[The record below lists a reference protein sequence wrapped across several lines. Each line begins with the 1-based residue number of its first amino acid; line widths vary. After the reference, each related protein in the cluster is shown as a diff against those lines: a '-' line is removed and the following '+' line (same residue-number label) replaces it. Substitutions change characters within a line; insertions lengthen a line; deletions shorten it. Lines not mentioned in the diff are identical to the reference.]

1 MNFPF
6 KKGSQADQPSSGPN
20 GYGKTRVNGPLYPF
34 GYGLSYTSFE
44 FKDLKI
50 NPSKSFSQGDI
61 SISVDVT
68 NTGKLAGDEVVQ
80 LYISDLQSSVT
91 TYESVLRGFERIS
104 LSPNETKTVEFKL
117 KPEDLAIYDKDMNF
131 VVEPGMFKV
140 KIGNSSEDIKLT
152 GDLEIK

>member
-1 MNFPF
+1 
-6 KKGSQADQPSSGPN
+6 
-20 GYGKTRVNGPLYPF
+20 
-34 GYGLSYTSFE
+34 
-44 FKDLKI
+44 
-50 NPSKSFSQGDI
+50 
-61 SISVDVT
+61 
-68 NTGKLAGDEVVQ
+68 
-80 LYISDLQSSVT
+80 LQSSVT